1 MSTNKD
7 TTNIELKFNEFQAY
21 EELRMIF
28 VIAIETQDFSTIET
42 RIAAWEKK
50 YPLAEFQDPEII
62 RRIKAILNKDFL
74 SRLIGDYLA
83 AKILHEQEKQRQLY
97 DDLKAIIDNAKKTKD
112 FKSAQ
117 KEIRKWKANLEANG
131 FTLYSFDRYYRA
143 RVCTLLLLP
152 SKELKNQEEATDEL
166 RKLKE
171 NGSSMNSE
179 EYFNAISAWQNK
191 YSIPDFPE
199 KLQKEL
205 NQMTAEVFDSISQK
219 RTCENA
225 ISEIETVLSSKDEQL
240 PFNRIAIILS
250 KYDYKSF
257 PQDARTTIERLY
269 MEALSIQAS
278 ILDNGIS
285 GVDLS
290 AFANISPT
298 EVNALASLRDI
309 INHSPHDMDTI
320 LNWIY
325 INRKLDFSEFA
336 RNEIL
341 KQFSSVGYIVQP
353 QSSYSIPEINLNLNN
368 GGYSKVDD
376 LRKSVILNYLGII
389 SQGNKLSI
397 IGKDN
402 LMDAHAVSEQKAIV
416 KDTPQMYLEAFD
428 TIIEQPEAEKE
439 KLYNEKGEVI
449 VAQEEESIYNI
460 FAEVLMAEPLATYS
474 IPTTSS
480 PIIETTS
487 EVDNSTT
494 ATTSPEFETIDN
506 LAKEPEMP
514 TTSSHEN
521 PETQYTLTVDDCENI
536 EQAQDLSTYFIV
548 SSPILEQLLTPKQKR
563 KQPKT
568 KDIIQEL

>member
-7 TTNIELKFNEFQAY
+7 TTNIEPKFNEFQAY

-28 VIAIETQDFSTIET
+28 VIAIETQDFSTIEA

-131 FTLYSFDRYYRA
+131 FTLYSFERYYRA

-171 NGSSMNSE
+171 NGNSMNSE
-179 EYFNAISAWQNK
+179 EYFKAISAWQNK
-191 YSIPDFPE
+191 YSIPNFPE

-225 ISEIETVLSSKDEQL
+225 ISEIKTVLSLKDEPL
-240 PFNRIAIILS
+240 PFNRMAIILS

-257 PQDARTTIERLY
+257 PQDARTTIERLS

-278 ILDNGIS
+278 ILAHGIP

-416 KDTPQMYLEAFD
+416 EDTPQMYLEAFD
-428 TIIEQPEAEKE
+428 TIIEQPEVKEE
-439 KLYNEKGEVI
+439 KLYDENGEII
-449 VAQEEESIYNI
+449 VAQEEVIYNI
-460 FAEVLMAEPLATYS
+460 FVEDIMAEPLATYS
-474 IPTTSS
+474 IPTTSA

-494 ATTSPEFETIDN
+494 ATTSPEFEIIDN
-506 LAKEPEMP
+506 LDKEPEMP
-514 TTSSHEN
+514 DTSSHEN
-521 PETQYTLTVDDCENI
+521 PDAQYTLTVDDCENI
-536 EQAQDLSTYFIV
+536 EQAQDFSTYV
-548 SSPILEQLLTPKQKR
+548 MVVSPILEKLLSPKQKR
-563 KQPKT
+563 AQREQRNG
-568 KDIIQEL
+568 IIHEL

>member
-1 MSTNKD
+1 MSTNRD
-7 TTNIELKFNEFQAY
+7 TTNLEPKFNEFQAY

-28 VIAIETQDFSTIET
+28 VIAIETQDFSTIEA

-50 YPLAEFQDPEII
+50 YPLADFQDPEII

-74 SRLIGDYLA
+74 ARLIGDYLA
-83 AKILHEQEKQRQLY
+83 SKILHEQEKQRQLY
-97 DDLKAIIDNAKKTKD
+97 DDLKTIINSAKKTKD

-143 RVCTLLLLP
+143 RICTLLLLP
-152 SKELKNQEEATDEL
+152 SKELKTQEEATDEL
-166 RKLKE
+166 KKIKE
-171 NGSSMNSE
+171 NGKTLNSE
-179 EYFNAISAWQNK
+179 DYFKAISDWQNK

-205 NQMTAEVFDSISQK
+205 NEMTAEVFDSISQK

-225 ISEIETVLSSKDEQL
+225 ITEIETVLSSKDEPL
-240 PFNRIAIILS
+240 PFNKISIILS

-257 PQDARTTIERLY
+257 PQDARTAIEKLS

-278 ILDNGIS
+278 ILDSGIS
-285 GVDLS
+285 SIDISAIVDV
-290 AFANISPT
+290 SPT
-298 EVNALASLRDI
+298 EVNALTALRDI

-325 INRKLDFSEFA
+325 INRKINFSEFA

-353 QSSYSIPEINLNLNN
+353 QSSYAIPEINPNLDN
-368 GGYSKVDD
+368 GGFAQVDD

-402 LMDAHAVSEQKAIV
+402 LMDAHAVSEQKAI
-416 KDTPQMYLEAFD
+416 TESLPTMYVEAFD
-428 TIIEQPEAEKE
+428 TIIENPESENE
-439 KLYNEKGEVI
+439 KLYDENGEVI
-449 VAQEEESIYNI
+449 VDEEEEIIYNI
-460 FAEVLMAEPLATYS
+460 FSETLMAEPLATYS
-474 IPTTSS
+474 IPTITT
-480 PIIETTS
+480 PIIEKTPELDNTTTS
-487 EVDNSTT
+487 ST
-494 ATTSPEFETIDN
+494 SSEFKIIDN
-506 LAKEPEMP
+506 LAEEPENP
-514 TTSSHEN
+514 STSSHEN
-521 PETQYTLTVDDCENI
+521 PESQYTLTVDDCQNLEK
-536 EQAQDLSTYFIV
+536 ACDYSTYVVV
-548 SSPILEQLLTPKQKR
+548 SSPILTNLLTPKAKAKR
-563 KQPKT
+563 KA
-568 KDIIQEL
+568 KDIIREL

>member
-7 TTNIELKFNEFQAY
+7 TTNIEPKFNEFQAY

-28 VIAIETQDFSTIET
+28 VIAIENQDFSTIEA

-171 NGSSMNSE
+171 NGNSMNSE
-179 EYFNAISAWQNK
+179 EYFKAISAWQNK

-205 NQMTAEVFDSISQK
+205 NQMTAEVFDSIFQK

-225 ISEIETVLSSKDEQL
+225 ISEIETVLSLKDEPL
-240 PFNRIAIILS
+240 PFNTIAIILS

-257 PQDARTTIERLY
+257 PQDARTTIERLS
-269 MEALSIQAS
+269 MEALSIQSS
-278 ILDNGIS
+278 ILAHGIP

-290 AFANISPT
+290 AFVNISPT

-416 KDTPQMYLEAFD
+416 EDTPQMYLEAFD
-428 TIIEQPEAEKE
+428 TIIEQPEAEEE
-439 KLYNEKGEVI
+439 KLYDENGEII
-449 VAQEEESIYNI
+449 VAQEEVIYNI
-460 FAEVLMAEPLATYS
+460 FAEDIMAEPLATYS
-474 IPTTSS
+474 IPTTSA

-487 EVDNSTT
+487 EADNNTT
-494 ATTSPEFETIDN
+494 TVTSPEIEIIDN
-506 LAKEPEMP
+506 LTEEPEMP
-514 TTSSHEN
+514 DTSSHEN

-536 EQAQDLSTYFIV
+536 EQAQDFSTYVIV
-548 SSPILEQLLTPKQKR
+548 VSPILEKLLTPKQKR
-563 KQPKT
+563 AQKKHT
-568 KDIIQEL
+568 KGIIQEL